1 MELTSVTPESIP
13 VKEKQKIEQVEQSNE
28 KQPVT
33 SSPRRRAAPVSTT
46 SKGRG
51 FRFSTLIAVVL
62 ALIVGLG
69 AGALIMRHRYRS
81 QDVVVSVNG
90 AIIDKNSFYHRLEG
104 AAGAQV
110 LRQMVGEQLQL
121 DFAKQQ
127 GVAPTDA
134 DVDAKYAE
142 ANADP
147 IVAKALKSSG
157 KSPDEIKR
165 AIRIQLAKSN
175 VVTKGITVTDAEV
188 QKYYD
193 ANIDKRNSGASYYT
207 PEKTTI
213 QVIVT
218 TTQAEASK
226 AQDDLRK
233 GIPFGTVAKTY
244 SRDKSK
250 ANGGILPTIQRGRS
264 NVSRLAAMEN
274 AIFAMKIGDQ
284 IGPREFV
291 KAWWIIKCLEKQPES
306 TQPFDKVKTECRTGA
321 LMMKG
326 LPLNG
331 KKVQDDFAAY
341 QKDAKVQAF
350 WRQYE
355 SAVSPK

>member
-1 MELTSVTPESIP
+1 MELTSVVPESIP
-13 VKEKQKIEQVEQSNE
+13 VKEKLKEAQIEQSNE
-28 KQPVT
+28 NPAAA
-33 SSPRRRAAPVSTT
+33 PRRKAAPVSTT

-51 FRFSTLIAVVL
+51 FRFSTLIAMIL

-69 AGALIMRHRYRS
+69 AGALIMRHRYKA
-81 QDVVVSVNG
+81 QDVVVTVNG

-121 DFAKQQ
+121 DFAKTQ

-147 IVAKALKSSG
+147 VVAKALKSSG
-157 KSPDEIKR
+157 KSPDEIRR

-188 QKYYD
+188 KKYYD
-193 ANIDKRNSGASYYT
+193 ANIDKRNSSASFYT

-218 TTQAEASK
+218 TTQAEALK

-264 NVSRLAAMEN
+264 GVTRLAEMEN

-291 KAWWIIKCLEKQPES
+291 KAWWIIKCLEKQPEVVQS
-306 TQPFDKVKTECRTGA
+306 FEKVKTECRTGA

-331 KKVQDDFAAY
+331 KKVQDGFAAY

-355 SAVSPK
+355 NAVSPK